1 VVAVAL
7 TALIL
12 SNRVRR
18 VIGLLH
24 PGEMGSAIGTVLK
37 ERGHDVS
44 WASEGR
50 SASTAA
56 RATAAGLLDLGSPAE
71 VARSSEIVLSVCPPH
86 AALDVAGAV
95 AGFEGIYVDANAIS
109 PATTRAVAAQVEGS
123 GARFVD
129 GGIGARFVD
138 GGIVGPPPRELGD
151 TRLYLAGEAAS
162 EVAALFEGSALEPVV
177 LPGPVG
183 SASALK
189 MAYAGWT
196 KGSAALLLA
205 VRDTAR
211 SEGVEEA
218 LSEEWSVSVPELA
231 ERLARAERS
240 AAAKGWRWVGEM
252 EEIAATLAANGL
264 PAGFHLA
271 AAEVFRRRSG

>member
-1 VVAVAL
+1 M
-7 TALIL
+7 
-12 SNRVRR
+12 
-18 VIGLLH
+18 IGLLH

-86 AALDVAGAV
+86 AALDVAGSLD
-95 AGFEGIYVDANAIS
+95 GFEGIYVDANAIS

-123 GARFVD
+123 
-129 GGIGARFVD
+129 GARFVD

-218 LSEEWSVSVPELA
+218 LSEEWSVSIPELA

-271 AAEVFRRRSG
+271 AAEVFRRRPG